1 MGKWNVHRSEPALH
15 ALMFLLSSSM
25 QGRPA
30 LPSSPSSPYYGH
42 FNGSREEQ
50 YPMLPS
56 DETLNKYSPIPN
68 RPRRRYLYLGCIG
81 LAITSTLG
89 YFALSVS
96 RTTPAEIVQEPGVE
110 KAIPKVDLLD
120 PSLYLNGPPTRSFRE
135 NLRPDAKYITSWISA
150 GWTND
155 VMTYINLIYLA
166 KITDR
171 IPIIPMFTP
180 SHIGGDKPTID
191 FGEVFDVK
199 RLSQGTGIPVLEWN
213 QVKNRSSD
221 ALDEL
226 GCWNTWESVQDHE
239 AYPRRSVVP
248 NYLKLVIPHFEHDRH
263 AYFWALA
270 SLAFPEGRQEN
281 LKPPLASPTHHVLLP
296 PDEQLLCYDYLYYV
310 CAHQPFEF
318 EFDYSPAWR
327 YVGQYLRWTP
337 RLEAIA
343 DSYVR
348 RTLGTPEG
356 SPTPPVSTSSSSDD
370 SQPDTQKYIGIHVRH
385 GDFKNWCGQ
394 VPIADCF
401 ASIPILARRIDE
413 IKTELRESR
422 GMTVDHVIMTSD
434 ERDES
439 WWQQVAEQGWYKVDH
454 SGTAERY
461 NAWYPVLIDAVI
473 QSGGVG
479 FLGTDRSTMSIL
491 ARRRVQSWRNEDL
504 DYFA

>member
-1 MGKWNVHRSEPALH
+1 
-15 ALMFLLSSSM
+15 M

-30 LPSSPSSPYYGH
+30 SPPSPSRPYRGI
-42 FNGSREEQ
+42 FENSTSAEQ
-50 YPMLPS
+50 YPMLSSGS
-56 DETLNKYSPIPN
+56 DEVLNKYSPISS

-96 RTTPAEIVQEPGVE
+96 RTTSTELVQEPTVVDNST
-110 KAIPKVDLLD
+110 PKVDLLN

-135 NLRPDAKYITSWISA
+135 NLRPDVKYLTSWISA

-166 KITDR
+166 MITER
-171 IPIIPMFTP
+171 VPIIPMFTP
-180 SHIGGDKPTID
+180 SHIGGDKPTIN
-191 FGEVFDVK
+191 FGEVFDVQ
-199 RLSQGTGIPVLEWN
+199 RLARGIGIPVLEWH

-226 GCWNTWESVQDHE
+226 GCWNTWEAVQDHE
-239 AYPRRSVVP
+239 AFPRRSVVP
-248 NYLKLVIPHFEHDRH
+248 NYLKLDISYTKTPSWIKVIPHFEHDRH

-281 LKPPLASPTHHVLLP
+281 LQPPLASPTNHALLP
-296 PDEQLLCYDYLYYV
+296 PDDQLLCYDYLYYA

-327 YVGQYLRWTP
+327 FVGQHLRWTA

-343 DSYVR
+343 ETYVR
-348 RTLGTPEG
+348 ATLGTPEG
-356 SPTPPVSTSSSSDD
+356 SPTPP
-370 SQPDTQKYIGIHVRH
+370 KYIGIHVRH
-385 GDFKNWCGQ
+385 GDFKNWCGD
-394 VPIADCF
+394 VPIEDCF
-401 ASIPILARRIDE
+401 ASVAVLARRIED

-439 WWQQVAEQGWYKVDH
+439 WWSQVTEQGWYKVDH
-454 SGTAERY
+454 SGTVERY
-461 NAWYPVLIDAVI
+461 GAWYPVLIDAVI

-491 ARRRVQSWRNEDL
+491 ARRRVQSWRNGVVRTVKWGKVGAD
-504 DYFA
+504 DH